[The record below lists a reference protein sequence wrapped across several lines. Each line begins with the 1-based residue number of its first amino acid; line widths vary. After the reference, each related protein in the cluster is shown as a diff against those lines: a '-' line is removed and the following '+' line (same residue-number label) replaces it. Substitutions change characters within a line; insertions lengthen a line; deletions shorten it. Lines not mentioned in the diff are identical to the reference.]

1 MDKNLI
7 LKTLA
12 VGPLEANCYILAASS
27 PGPALVIDPGGDE
40 TRIAAVLKDLG
51 LAPAALVLTHGHLD
65 HLGAAAALKRST
77 GAPLAVH
84 RRDAGLLTGSA
95 LGFFLPGLAAP
106 AVSPDRLL
114 DDGDTLEAGGL
125 QLQVLYTPGHSPG
138 SICLFLPRSGSPGI
152 VFTGDTLFAGGVGRT
167 DFPGGSYEE
176 LIRSIS
182 SRLLAFPDETVVYPG
197 HGPATT
203 IGEEK
208 KGNPFLN

>member
-27 PGPALVIDPGGDE
+27 PGPALIIDPGGDE
-40 TRIAAVLKDLG
+40 TRIAAVLNDLR

-65 HLGAAAALKRST
+65 HIGAAAALKKST
-77 GAPLAVH
+77 GAPLLAH
-84 RRDAGLLTGSA
+84 RRDAFLLDGA
-95 LGFFLPGLAAP
+95 AAGFFLPGLAAP
-106 AVSPDRLL
+106 AVTADRLL
-114 DDGDTLEAGGL
+114 EDGDVVPAGEL
-125 QLQVLYTPGHSPG
+125 QLQVLHTPGHSPG
-138 SICLFLPRSGSPGI
+138 SICLFLPRSGEPGI

-197 HGPATT
+197 HGPAST

-208 KGNPFLN
+208 RSNPFLI